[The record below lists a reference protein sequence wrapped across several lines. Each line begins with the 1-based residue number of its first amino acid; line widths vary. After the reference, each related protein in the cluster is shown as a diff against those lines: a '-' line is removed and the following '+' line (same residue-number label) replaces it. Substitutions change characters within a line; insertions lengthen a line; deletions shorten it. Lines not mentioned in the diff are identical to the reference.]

1 MIQQH
6 NVLTSSPTKKW
17 TMARARRSA
26 VGAPHVRTIALAR
39 DSKLFNEEV
48 TAIIRPGV
56 LSTELFIWRS
66 HKDSFTSSWSARAW
80 KKTWSWR
87 EEEPPDVDGEYKEDD
102 KSTATDFSSHRN
114 MLNACDRTKI
124 ISACSLIYHGIII
137 YF

>member
-1 MIQQH
+1 MQVVVVEEEEEKEKKKKKKKKKKTWRKREITGKERSERKFYRKEKLYTTNMIQQQH

-56 LSTELFIWRS
+56 LSTELFI
-66 HKDSFTSSWSARAW
+66 
-80 KKTWSWR
+80 
-87 EEEPPDVDGEYKEDD
+87 
-102 KSTATDFSSHRN
+102 
-114 MLNACDRTKI
+114 
-124 ISACSLIYHGIII
+124 
-137 YF
+137 